1 MKMSTSNSCGQVNLL
16 SISEHTGIIILA
28 FLAQA
33 MKNEK
38 FLLNTKHTSINPSLT
53 FVVVEPES

>member
-16 SISEHTGIIILA
+16 SINEHTGIIILA

-33 MKNEK
+33 MNNEK